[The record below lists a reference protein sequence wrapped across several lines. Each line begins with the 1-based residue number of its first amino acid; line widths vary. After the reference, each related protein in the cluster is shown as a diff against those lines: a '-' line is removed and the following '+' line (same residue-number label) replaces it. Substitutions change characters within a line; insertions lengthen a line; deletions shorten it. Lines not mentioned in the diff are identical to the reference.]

1 MAPAPRGT
9 GYQHGAPWE
18 QSWIK
23 VDDLHEVYYEQ
34 YGRNDGKPVIFLHG
48 GPGGKCSKDNTEFFD
63 PAEYRVVLLDQRGC
77 GKSRPHASITNNTTW
92 HLISDIEALRTHLG
106 IPKWHVVFGGS
117 WGSTLSL
124 AYAQAHP
131 SSVRSLILRGI
142 FTVRALELNWTN
154 MPGGVS
160 MLFPDKYENLIAA
173 LPEDERSDHMNNYHK
188 RLTSDD
194 PSISHP
200 AAIAWNRYESS
211 ISTLRPE
218 PEGTNKYKDAAWQLA
233 HARLELHY
241 FTNKAW
247 LEDGQLLQ
255 KENIDKIRHIPATIV
270 QGRYDVVC
278 PPITAWNL
286 HQSWPESRLYFIDD
300 AGHAATEPGTK
311 AKLIEACD
319 EYARLAA

>member
-1 MAPAPRGT
+1 
-9 GYQHGAPWE
+9 
-18 QSWIK
+18 
-23 VDDLHEVYYEQ
+23 
-34 YGRNDGKPVIFLHG
+34 
-48 GPGGKCSKDNTEFFD
+48 
-63 PAEYRVVLLDQRGC
+63 
-77 GKSRPHASITNNTTW
+77 
-92 HLISDIEALRTHLG
+92 
-106 IPKWHVVFGGS
+106 
-117 WGSTLSL
+117 
-124 AYAQAHP
+124 
-131 SSVRSLILRGI
+131 
-142 FTVRALELNWTN
+142 

-255 KENIDKIRHIPATIV
+255 KENIDKIRHIPGKSRFKFTPPSTTVPCKACK
-270 QGRYDVVC
+270 GRD
-278 PPITAWNL
+278 L
-286 HQSWPESRLYFIDD
+286 
-300 AGHAATEPGTK
+300 AGRQEFRSK
-311 AKLIEACD
+311 SS
-319 EYARLAA
+319 